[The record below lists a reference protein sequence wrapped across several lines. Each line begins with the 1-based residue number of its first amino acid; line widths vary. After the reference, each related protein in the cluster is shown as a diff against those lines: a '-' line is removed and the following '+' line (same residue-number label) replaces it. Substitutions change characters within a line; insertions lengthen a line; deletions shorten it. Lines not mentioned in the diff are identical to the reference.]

1 MRTVELALEDGRSYP
16 IHVGHGILGDLGG
29 YCADLG
35 LGRRVAAVADGAV
48 IDGCL
53 RPAVE
58 SLRRAGFDTV
68 EVRYDGGEA
77 GKNLASLEEVLGQ
90 LIAAELDRGAWILAV
105 GGGVVGDLAG
115 FAAATYLRGIDFVQV
130 PTTIVSQVDASVG
143 GKTAVNHRLGKN
155 MIGAFHQPRLVLID
169 TDSLHTLPRRERV
182 GGMGEVVKHA
192 VIGDPEL
199 FTFLEEHLEA
209 IVDLEIAADQLD
221 WLIARNVEIK
231 AEVVA
236 GDEREGGLRAILN
249 YGHTIGHAVEA
260 ATEYAVYSHG
270 QAVALGMLAA
280 GHIAAERG
288 LWPAADRQRQDDL
301 LRRLGVAGGLARV
314 PAERIVERTRADK
327 KRSDGQLR
335 FVLPR
340 RLGEVMVVDDVDEA
354 AVRDAVA
361 YLQETC
367 P

>member
-1 MRTVELALEDGRSYP
+1 MPTIDLTLEGGRAYA
-16 IHVGHGILGDLGG
+16 IHVGHGNL
-29 YCADLG
+29 ADLG
-35 LGRRVAAVADGAV
+35 AHCRALGLGKRVAAVADAAV
-48 IDGCL
+48 LDGCL
-53 RPAVE
+53 RPAAA
-58 SLRRAGFDTV
+58 SLARAGFEVV

-77 GKNLASLEEVLGQ
+77 GKTLASLEAVHGE

-115 FAAATYLRGIDFVQV
+115 FAAATYQRGIDFVQV
-130 PTTIVSQVDASVG
+130 PTTIVAQVDASVG

-169 TDSLHTLPRRERV
+169 TDSLRTLPRPERV

-192 VIGDPEL
+192 VIGDAGM
-199 FTFLEEHLEA
+199 FAFLEEHLEA
-209 IVDLEIAADQLD
+209 VVDLEIDADQLD

-236 GDEREGGLRAILN
+236 GDEREQGLRAILN

-260 ATEYAVYSHG
+260 ATDYSAYSHG
-270 QAVALGMLAA
+270 EAVVLGMLAA
-280 GHIAAERG
+280 GHIAAGRG
-288 LWPAADRQRQDDL
+288 LWPEAERRRQDAL
-301 LRRLGVAGGLARV
+301 LGRLGVPGGLSRV
-314 PAERIVERTRADK
+314 SGAAIAERTRADK
-327 KRSDGQLR
+327 KRRGGHLR

-340 RLGEVMVVDDVDEA
+340 RLGEVTLVDEVDEA

-361 YLQETC
+361 WLQATW